1 MKRRED
7 DTVRAV
13 SWTGGHLR
21 LLDQRR
27 LPDAIETIDC
37 HELADTAQAIRDM
50 VVRGA
55 PAIGITAA
63 YGVVLAARARYVQ
76 SPSNWRAGFLED
88 LDSLGATRPTAINLA
103 WAIRRM
109 SRLARSIEGD
119 PQGILLAE
127 ATRIHEED
135 IEANYRMGDLG
146 AELIGGGAVMTH
158 CNAGALATG
167 GYGTALGVVR
177 RAWRSGRLGEVY
189 AGETRPWL
197 QGSRLTAW
205 ELVQEGI
212 PVTLVCEGA
221 VASLLRQG
229 GVGWVV
235 VGADRVA
242 ANGDV
247 ANKIGTYALAVH
259 ARRHGV
265 RFMVVAPTS
274 TVDMDC
280 PTGDRIPV
288 ELRGEEEVLRLAG
301 RPLAPAGAKA
311 WNPVFD
317 ITPAELIDVLV
328 TERGVVHRPDDEKLA
343 SFMSHR
349 KASYPTGEPLNGP
362 AARPDRG

>member
-13 SWTGGHLR
+13 DWVDGHLR

-27 LPDAIETIDC
+27 LPESVGYIDC
-37 HELADTAQAIRDM
+37 YGLDETALAIADM

-63 YGVVLAARARYVQ
+63 YGIVLAARACF
-76 SPSNWRAGFLED
+76 AGDPLQWKVRFLDE
-88 LDSLGATRPTAINLA
+88 LAVLGKARPTAVNLA

-109 SRLARSIEGD
+109 SRFAETLEGS
-119 PQGILLAE
+119 PEAALLAE
-127 ATRIHEED
+127 ATRIHEQD

-146 AELIGGGAVMTH
+146 SGLIDGGAVLTH

-177 RAWRSGRLGEVY
+177 SAWKSGKITGVF
-189 AGETRPWL
+189 ADETRPWL

-212 PVTLVCEGA
+212 PVTLLCEGA
-221 VASLLRQG
+221 SASLLRRG
-229 GVGWVV
+229 GVSWVV

-247 ANKIGTYALAVH
+247 ANKVGTYGLALH

-265 RFMVVAPTS
+265 GFMVVAPTS
-274 TVDMDC
+274 TVDMGSAD
-280 PTGDRIPV
+280 GDAIPV
-288 ELRGEEEVLRLAG
+288 EQRPEDEVLRFAG
-301 RPLAPAGAKA
+301 HRLAPEGTRA

-317 ITPAELIDVLV
+317 TTPADLVDALV
-328 TERGVVHRPDDEKLA
+328 TERGVILRPDTGNLA
-343 SFMSHR
+343 RLM
-349 KASYPTGEPLNGP
+349 
-362 AARPDRG
+362 AA